1 MVISS
6 NLSLDNAA
14 VKAKLLQASAQR
26 PTLGDF
32 KNEPN
37 GAILRSDVLT
47 LIVELVTA
55 HFLKNI
61 FVASDFSTLMEKVE
75 RALTSLDVPAAF
87 TAQHLVPAVPI
98 NESVTKEYIVC
109 LEDGKKLKMLK
120 GYLRRSFNLTPEQ
133 YRKRWGLPTDYPM
146 VAPDHA
152 LRRSLIAR
160 KIGLGGKSN
169 GRWKAANQMDVLDP
183 STDTFEKKLTMRPLQ
198 ENKTAQKNQKKLGK
212 GVLRKKKNGGRS

>member
-6 NLSLDNAA
+6 NLSLDNASTRT
-14 VKAKLLQASAQR
+14 KLLQASAQR

-47 LIVELVTA
+47 LIVEVVTA

-61 FVASDFSTLMEKVE
+61 FVASDLSSLMEKVE
-75 RALTSLDVPAAF
+75 RALISLDVPAAF

-133 YRKRWGLPTDYPM
+133 YRKRWGLPADYPM

-152 LRRSLIAR
+152 LRRSLIA
-160 KIGLGGKSN
+160 KKFGLGGKSN
-169 GRWKAANQMDVLDP
+169 GRWKTANQMEVLDT
-183 STDTFEKKLTMRPLQ
+183 STDTFKRKLTMRPLQ
-198 ENKTAQKNQKKLGK
+198 ENKKAQKNQKNPGK
-212 GVLRKKKNGGRS
+212 GVLRKKKNGGKS